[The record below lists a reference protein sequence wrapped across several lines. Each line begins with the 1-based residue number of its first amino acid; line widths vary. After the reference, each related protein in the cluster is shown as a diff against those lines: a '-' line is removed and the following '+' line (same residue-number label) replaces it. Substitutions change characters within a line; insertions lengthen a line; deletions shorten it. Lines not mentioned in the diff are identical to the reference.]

1 MLRIVFKSGL
11 TAEQVEV
18 IVGTDG
24 LPANPGSAN
33 VLDDVAITGMWTQ
46 DEVFLTLEQVEEAVR
61 TKDIPDTWQHLYLDI
76 EDSIGSAV
84 LDFEYVPS
92 AEDLL
97 LLLLE
102 DLSIYN
108 GRDMLD
114 GYLNALADRYNKP
127 LTLMNLPTI
136 VRVGEDL

>member
-11 TAEQVEV
+11 DAQQTEV
-18 IVGTDG
+18 IVGIDG
-24 LPANPGSAN
+24 LPANPDSAN
-33 VLDDVAITGMWTQ
+33 VLDEVAITGMWTQ
-46 DEVFLTLEQVEEAVR
+46 DDVFLTLEQVEEALR
-61 TKDIPDTWQHLYLDI
+61 ADDIPDTWEHLYLDI
-76 EDSIGSAV
+76 EDSVGSAV

-108 GRDMLD
+108 GRGMLD

-127 LTLMNLPTI
+127 LSLMNLPTI
-136 VRVGEDL
+136 VRVGEDV